1 MPFGAIVIMFFD
13 SISVISLSFGRLS
26 PSSLGIPV
34 TLFADKGKRRSEFS
48 ADSRNPLDPVT
59 YKSKKKN
66 VAAKGSDIVQ
76 KDPVY
81 RKLIRHNAKGS
92 GMVQKDPKDPVYRK
106 LIRHNAKG
114 SGICTHV
121 PVLERMRI
129 YFTFLPK

>member
-1 MPFGAIVIMFFD
+1 MIMFFD
-13 SISVISLSFGRLS
+13 SISVIHLSFGRLS

-66 VAAKGSDIVQ
+66 VAAKGSDIAQ

-81 RKLIRHNAKGS
+81 RKLPRHS
-92 GMVQKDPKDPVYRK
+92 T
-106 LIRHNAKG
+106 KG
-114 SGICTHV
+114 SGISQID
-121 PVLERMRI
+121 PVYVHMLL
-129 YFTFLPK
+129 Y